1 MNVNRVLT
9 GVAVMAATIMQVLD
23 TTIVNVALP
32 NMAGQLDAT
41 PDNISWVLTSYLIAS
56 AIFMPL
62 TGFFTDRIG
71 QKRFLMISIAGFV
84 ISSALCGMA
93 TSLFQMV
100 LFRLMQGVFG
110 AALVPLSQSIMLQIF
125 PGEQRGKAMAIWA
138 MGVMVAPILGPT
150 LGGWLTE
157 YISWR
162 WTFYINLPVGIASFI
177 LAMRYV
183 HDTPTRARR
192 MDWTGF
198 VTLALGIGA
207 VQLVLDRGN
216 QDDWFSSPMLVFA
229 TAVAVISIVFFIVY
243 SLSGKHHPLF
253 DLRIFKDRN
262 FLVASLIMTTIGIG
276 FFGGMLLQSLFLQN
290 FLGYPTFEAG
300 LYMAPRGIAS
310 FFVMMFVGKFSGRIP
325 PRYFILA
332 GIICSITGNYMMTGF
347 TLEMTANQLIV
358 PMILQGFGMGL
369 IFVPIST
376 LAFTTLPKETA
387 AEAAGIYSLIRAMG
401 SSLGISILVT
411 YFSRDM
417 QQNWSLLRGPIT
429 PYNTALRSYLA
440 PLHLGTP
447 NSGILDPQGIHIA
460 AQAVMQQAQNIG
472 YIDSFWF
479 ATLNFVA
486 MLPLLLLVRTPAKAS
501 PAQVQVGL
509 E

>member
-1 MNVNRVLT
+1 MSSSRILT
-9 GVAVMAATIMQVLD
+9 SIAVMAATIMQVLD

-32 NMAGQLDAT
+32 SMAGQLDAS

-71 QKRFLMISIAGFV
+71 QKRFLLISIAGFV
-84 ISSALCGMA
+84 ITSALCGIA
-93 TSLFQMV
+93 NSLTQMV
-100 LFRLMQGVFG
+100 MFRFLQGVFG
-110 AALVPLSQSIMLQIF
+110 ASLVPLSQSIMLQIF

-157 YISWR
+157 FISWR
-162 WTFYINLPVGIASFI
+162 WTFFINLPVGIASFI

-198 VTLALGIGA
+198 ATLALGIGA
-207 VQLVLDRGN
+207 LQLVLDRGN
-216 QDDWFSSPMLVFA
+216 QDDWFSSQMLVFA
-229 TAVAVISIVFFIVY
+229 IIIAALSFIFFISY
-243 SLSGKHHPLF
+243 SLTGKHHPLF

-290 FLGYPTFEAG
+290 FLGYPTFNAG
-300 LYMAPRGIAS
+300 LYMAPRGLAS
-310 FFVMMFVGKFSGRIP
+310 FFVMMFVGKFSGKFP
-325 PRYFILA
+325 PRNFILV
-332 GIICSITGNYMMTGF
+332 GICCSIAGNYMMTSF
-347 TLEMTANQLIV
+347 TAEMTANELIV
-358 PMILQGFGMGL
+358 PMILQGMGMGL

-387 AEAAGIYSLIRAMG
+387 AEAAGIYSLIRSMG
-401 SSLGISILVT
+401 SALGISILVT
-411 YFSRDM
+411 YFSRDT
-417 QQNWSLLRGPIT
+417 QQNWSLLRGAIT
-429 PYNTALRSYLA
+429 PYSEALQSYLS
-440 PLHLGTP
+440 PLHLGAT
-447 NSGILDPQGIHIA
+447 DPQGIQLA
-460 AQAVMQQAQNIG
+460 AHAVLQQAQNIG
-472 YIDSFWF
+472 YTNSFWF
-479 ATLNFVA
+479 ATLNFVV
-486 MLPLLLLVRTPAKAS
+486 MLPLLLLVRAPAKTAQEKVQSS
-501 PAQVQVGL
+501 P